1 MKIALLHNARPDAVS
16 AALPDDAFEEYD
28 SASTLSSIADALRRL
43 GVEVTSVVA
52 DARLPWSLSEG
63 RFDFVFNMAEGEGR
77 RCREAVPAA
86 VCELLGLPFTGSDAV
101 TLGITLDKAL
111 AKRVVFPDV
120 PVPRGVVIASARDEE
135 TLSSMRYPAIVK
147 PNDEGSSK
155 GIRNN
160 PIADDPTAAAER
172 CRWLR
177 QEYGCPALV
186 EEYLP
191 GAEVTVGV
199 AGNGS
204 ATRILGSMEMA
215 SATGLDRFV
224 YSLEAKRDY
233 KRQVAY
239 FVPPRL
245 TSSALARLDQL
256 ALAAYRLLGCRDIA
270 RMDFRLDSTGEPHFI
285 ECNPIPGLNPETGDI
300 VLLSR
305 PTISYD
311 TLVQGIL
318 RDAIDRQARLS
329 GGSTSH
335 ATQGPARAGSRN
347 PGDPG

>member
-1 MKIALLHNARPDAVS
+1 MKVALLHNARPQAV
-16 AALPDDAFEEYD
+16 ATDLPDDEFEEYD
-28 SASTLSSIADALRRL
+28 SASTLASIATALRGM
-43 GVEVTSVVA
+43 GVEVVPVLA
-52 DARLPWSLSEG
+52 DARLPWALSEG
-63 RFDFVFNMAEGEGR
+63 AFDFVFNMAEGQGR

-111 AKRVVFPDV
+111 AKRVLSPDV
-120 PVPRGVVIASARDEE
+120 PVPRGVVVSADEDE
-135 TLSSMRYPAIVK
+135 GGLRALRYPVIVK

-155 GIRNN
+155 GIRAN
-160 PIADDPTAAAER
+160 PIMDDPGAAAVR

-177 QEYGCPALV
+177 DEYVCPALV

-204 ATRILGSMEMA
+204 AARILGSMEMA
-215 SATGLDRFV
+215 SATGLPRFV

-233 KRQVAY
+233 KRQVSY
-239 FVPPRL
+239 YIPPRL
-245 TSSALARLDQL
+245 TGDALERLHRL
-256 ALAAYRLLGCRDIA
+256 ALTAYRLLGCRDIA
-270 RMDFRLDSTGEPHFI
+270 RMDFRLDASGVPNFI

-305 PTISYD
+305 PTLAYD
-311 TLVQGIL
+311 ALVQGIL
-318 RDAIDRQARLS
+318 RDAMTRQHLR
-329 GGSTSH
+329 TVE
-335 ATQGPARAGSRN
+335 PA
-347 PGDPG
+347 